1 VPVAAEEVR
10 AVERWFLSR
19 GTPHLIEDY
28 NASEDVFTRSLPVL
42 TAIFLLEMAG
52 AINVDWTWWQNVL
65 AAAGGFGVL
74 LGVWALANRVRGLP
88 ALARPAR
95 VGRPEVVVFV
105 VGPPLVPLLF
115 GGQVLQAVA
124 VSVANLV
131 LLLLIYLVTSYGLI
145 PMTRWGLSKTVRELE
160 AVAHLVGRAL
170 PLLLLITI
178 VLFINAEMWQ
188 VAAGFDGPFLVA
200 VIGLFFVVGLAF
212 LLTRLP
218 RELSRLAAFD
228 STAEI
233 REACAG
239 TPGESLAAALD
250 GSSFAP
256 AELSARQRG
265 NVLLVTLFSQGVQV
279 VVVTLVLFVFFA
291 VLGLL
296 TVTPEV
302 LESWT
307 GDGGA
312 TLVTLDLLGRQVP
325 VTEELLKVSAF
336 LAAFSGLYFSVVLV
350 TDSTYRE
357 EFFDEVLADLRCT
370 FAVRTAY
377 LAALRA

>member
-74 LGVWALANRVRGLP
+74 LGVWALANRARGLP

-105 VGPPLVPLLF
+105 VGPALVPLLF

-124 VSVANLV
+124 VSIANLV
-131 LLLLIYLVTSYGLI
+131 LLLLIFVVTSYGLI
-145 PMTRWGLSKTVRELE
+145 PMTRWALTKTVRELE

-188 VAAGFDGPFLVA
+188 VAAGFDGTFLVA

-218 RELSRLAAFD
+218 RELSRLVAFG

-250 GSSFAP
+250 GTSLAP
-256 AELSARQRG
+256 AELSTRQRG

-307 GDGGA
+307 GDRGA
-312 TLVTLDLLGRQVP
+312 ALVTLDLLGRQVP

-357 EFFDEVLADLRCT
+357 EFFDEVLADLRRT